1 MARRKTRV
9 NALKDALLPA
19 HDHSATSPAGLRR
32 RAFIALLG
40 GAAAW
45 PLAASSSAGQQSG
58 AGKPRVGVLEPYA
71 AADPGY
77 RMREALRD
85 VGLEEGR
92 DLTVEWRYA
101 ESETARI
108 PALAAELAQ
117 LKLDAIVAIGDV
129 AIQAVR
135 QAAPM
140 TPIIAGTDDLVGE
153 GHAASLNRPGGNVT
167 GISIMASELNAK
179 RLELLKEAVPSASRV
194 LVLWDPAT
202 GTFHLPLLRSVA
214 EALGAQLEVQ
224 EVRQREDLQG
234 AFDKAQSWRAKAVNV
249 LASPLLH
256 ALRQPIIDGAAVH
269 RLPAIYQ
276 WEESARAGGL
286 MSYGP
291 FRRDVYQAI
300 ARQLV
305 RVLKGTPPAQLPVE
319 QPAKFELVINLKTAK
334 ALGLEIPPTLLARAD
349 AVIE

>member
-1 MARRKTRV
+1 V
-9 NALKDALLPA
+9 
-19 HDHSATSPAGLRR
+19 RR
-32 RAFIALLG
+32 REFIALLS
-40 GAAAW
+40 GAATW
-45 PLAASSSAGQQSG
+45 PLAARAQQM
-58 AGKPRVGVLEPYA
+58 PRVGVLEPYA

-92 DLTVEWRYA
+92 DLAVEWRYA

-108 PALAAELAQ
+108 PTLAAELAQ
-117 LKLDAIVAIGDV
+117 LKPDAIVAIGDL

-135 QAAPM
+135 QAAPT

-153 GHAASLNRPGGNVT
+153 GHAASLNRPGSNVT
-167 GISIMASELNAK
+167 GISILASELNAK

-214 EALGAQLEVQ
+214 EALGTQLDVQ
-224 EVRQREDLQG
+224 EVRRREDLEG
-234 AFDKAQSWRAKAVNV
+234 AFDIAKSWRADAVNV

-256 ALRQPIIDGAAVH
+256 ALRGVIIAQAATH

-276 WEESARAGGL
+276 WEESTAAGGL

-291 FRRDVYQAI
+291 IRRDVYQAI
-300 ARQLV
+300 ARQLA
-305 RVLKGTPPAQLPVE
+305 RVLKGVPPAELPIE
-319 QPAKFELVINLKTAK
+319 QPAKFELAINLNTAK
-334 ALGLEIPPTLLARAD
+334 VLALQIPPTLLARANE
-349 AVIE
+349 VIE

>member
-1 MARRKTRV
+1 MKRRE
-9 NALKDALLPA
+9 
-19 HDHSATSPAGLRR
+19 
-32 RAFIALLG
+32 FITFLG
-40 GAAAW
+40 GVAAS
-45 PLAASSSAGQQSG
+45 PLAARSSAGQQHSSV
-58 AGKPRVGVLEPYA
+58 KLPPRVGVLEPYA

-85 VGLEEGR
+85 IGLEEGR
-92 DLTVEWRYA
+92 DVIVEWRYA
-101 ESETARI
+101 EGEAARI
-108 PALAAELAQ
+108 PALAAELTQ

-129 AIQAVR
+129 AIRAVGQAMPTIPVV
-135 QAAPM
+135 
-140 TPIIAGTDDLVGE
+140 AGTDDLVGE

-202 GTFHLPLLRSVA
+202 GAFHLPLLRGVA
-214 EALGAQLEVQ
+214 EALHAELQVQ
-224 EVRQREDLQG
+224 EVRGREDLNRI
-234 AFDKAQSWRAKAVNV
+234 FEIAQSWRAETLNV

-256 ALRQPIIDGAAVH
+256 ALRQPIIYQAAVN

-291 FRRDVYQAI
+291 VRRDVYQAI
-300 ARQLV
+300 SRQLE
-305 RVLKGTPPAQLPVE
+305 RVLKGTPPAELPIE
-319 QPAKFELVINLKTAK
+319 QPTKFELAINLTTAK
-334 ALGLEIPPTLLARAD
+334 ALGLTIPESFLLRTD
-349 AVIE
+349 EVIE